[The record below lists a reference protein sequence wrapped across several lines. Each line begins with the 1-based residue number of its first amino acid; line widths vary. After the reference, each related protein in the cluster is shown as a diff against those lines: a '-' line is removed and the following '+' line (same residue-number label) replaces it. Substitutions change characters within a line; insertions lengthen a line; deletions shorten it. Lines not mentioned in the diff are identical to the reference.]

1 MKRDD
6 AFERGRKAR
15 REVLGEAYV
24 DRAEVATTALT
35 EEFQDLLTRYA
46 WGEIWTRPGLEQKTS
61 RLITIAMMVAL
72 NRDEELRLH
81 LRAARDAGVS
91 AEEVKEVLLQAA
103 VYCGVPAGNAAF
115 RSAMEIFNQPTP
127 SSRPDPAC

>member
-1 MKRDD
+1 M
-6 AFERGRKAR
+6 
-15 REVLGEAYV
+15 LGDTYV
-24 DRAEVATTALT
+24 DSAEAATTPLT

-46 WGEIWTRPGLEQKTS
+46 WGEIWTRPALEQKTR

-91 AEEVKEVLLQAA
+91 GDEVKEVLLQAA

-115 RSAMEIFNQPTP
+115 RSAMEIFGQATP
-127 SSRPDPAC
+127 